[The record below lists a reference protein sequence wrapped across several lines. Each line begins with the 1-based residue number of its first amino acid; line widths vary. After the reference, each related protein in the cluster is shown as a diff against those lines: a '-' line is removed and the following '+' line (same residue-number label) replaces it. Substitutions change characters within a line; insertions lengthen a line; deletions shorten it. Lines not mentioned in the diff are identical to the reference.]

1 VQLEG
6 LRQRKIPMTP
16 SGIEPVTFRLVAPT
30 APLCAP
36 GKAYTLIKLYLASR
50 QQIVMFKD
58 EFSNNNSRSN
68 WGIVKHGV
76 PQGSIM
82 GLLLFLIYIDDLPN
96 VTIHTNLNDNPK
108 TILFADDTSVIVNNS
123 NFTDFEEVINMV
135 FKKLNEWFSS
145 HLLSLNFGKTH
156 FMKFMTKIALAM

>member
-1 VQLEG
+1 MKNSDDTIGNRTRDLPARSAVPQ
-6 LRQRKIPMTP
+6 
-16 SGIEPVTFRLVAPT
+16 PT
-30 APLCAP
+30 APPRAP

-50 QQIVMFKD
+50 QHD
-58 EFSNNNSRSN
+58 EFSNNNTCSN

-76 PQGSIM
+76 PQGSVM
-82 GLLLFLIYIDDLPN
+82 GLSLFLIYVDDLPN

-123 NFTDFEEVINMV
+123 SFTDFEEVSNMV

-145 HLLSLNFGKTH
+145 HLLYLNFGKTH
-156 FMKFMTKIALAM
+156 FMKFITKIALAM